1 MPTPRYRAWI
11 TLGDGADVLRG
22 HAKVTNEAGE
32 DVTSPFIKGAMEV
45 EKLVALFNVKKAYMK
60 SKSPSCGVGMIYRD
74 NNLLAGNGVCAALL
88 LQRNI
93 ELVSV

>member
-1 MPTPRYRAWI
+1 M
-11 TLGDGADVLRG
+11 LRG
-22 HAKVTNEAGE
+22 HAKVVNEAGE
-32 DVTSPFIKGAMEV
+32 DVTSPFIKGAMEA
-45 EKLVALFNVKKAYMK
+45 EMLVSCLDIKKAYMK

-74 NNLLAGNGVCAALL
+74 NSLFAGNGVCAALL